1 MNVLYLNLDRG
12 IPVQGDKGAS
22 VHVREFITAASALG
36 HDVTLACTT
45 LGDGNPLPPAHVLH
59 VPAPPADASINDQF
73 ERRERNCLAHDS
85 TVAARIC
92 AALEQRGVIPDVI
105 YERHALFHRAGVALA
120 ARLGVPRILEVN
132 APLVEEQRRFRGL
145 RLEAEARAA
154 EAASYRGADA
164 VVAVS
169 GAVAAQVSDVRGGG
183 EHVHVVPNGVDLERF
198 GGAETEGAALR
209 ARLGLAG
216 VPVAGFVGSF
226 KTWHGVP
233 FLLDAMAALTPACPA
248 LHLIAVGDGPDHEA
262 VVAKAAKLGLTER
275 VILPGRIAHGDIP
288 TWLGAMDFTV
298 APYLPQPDFYFSPLK
313 IFESLAAGRPV
324 IAPQIGEI
332 DGILTQDT
340 DGLLYTP
347 GDLAGLRDAVSR
359 FLANPAERAA
369 MGAQAR
375 LSVAARGWR
384 AVAAHCLALAPVR
397 PAA

>member
-1 MNVLYLNLDRG
+1 MKLLYLNLDRG

-22 VHVREFITAASALG
+22 VHVREFITAANALG

-45 LGDGNPLPPAHVLH
+45 LGDGNPLPPAQILH
-59 VPAPPADASINDQF
+59 VPAPPADAAVNDQF
-73 ERRERNCLAHDS
+73 ERRERTCLAHDS
-85 TVAARIC
+85 TVAERIA
-92 AALEQRGVIPDVI
+92 AALEQRGTTPDLI
-105 YERHALFHRAGVALA
+105 YERHALFHQAGVALA

-154 EAASYRGADA
+154 EAVSYRGADA

-169 GAVAAQVSDVRGGG
+169 GAVAAQVSGVRGSDAG
-183 EHVHVVPNGVDLERF
+183 VHVVPNGVDLERF
-198 GGAETEGAALR
+198 GGAAAEGSALR

-226 KTWHGVP
+226 KAWHGVP
-233 FLLDAMAALTPACPA
+233 FLLDAMAALTPAFPA
-248 LHLIAVGDGPDHEA
+248 LHLIAVGDGPDREA
-262 VVAKAAKLGLTER
+262 VLAKAATLGLAAR
-275 VILPGRIAHGDIP
+275 VILSGRIAHGEIP
-288 TWLGAMDFTV
+288 AWLGAMDFTV

-324 IAPQIGEI
+324 IAPRIGEI
-332 DGILTQDT
+332 DGILTQDA
-340 DGLLYTP
+340 DGLLYEP
-347 GDLAGLRDAVSR
+347 GDLAGLRAAMSHV
-359 FLANPAERAA
+359 LANPDQRAA

-384 AVAAHCLALAPVR
+384 AVAAHCLALAPLR
-397 PAA
+397 RAA